1 MFIPTWN
8 KYLPVIKIILKRSIN
23 AEQTLDMNS
32 TDFQRAAGGKKVKFT
47 FSIALIKGRLKGI
60 EAASP
65 LAKDLITVLQQDDT
79 THKLLRQYEFEL
91 SMNGD
96 FQLRIKNSTPPL
108 EEESESAT
116 DDHSESSSQEV
127 EADANNSPE
136 AIE

>member
-8 KYLPVIKIILKRSIN
+8 KYLPVIKILLKRSIN
-23 AEQTLDMNS
+23 AEQTLDMNR

-47 FSIALIKGRLKGI
+47 FSIALTKGRVNGI
-60 EAASP
+60 ETPSP

-96 FQLRIKNSTPPL
+96 FQLHIKNSTPPL
-108 EEESESAT
+108 EEESEPAT
-116 DDHSESSSQEV
+116 DDQSESSSQEV
-127 EADANNSPE
+127 VADANNSPE